1 MTQERVT
8 IDRFIPV
15 STDPAKIRFFGTL
28 MPALLL
34 LKASPFRFVA
44 YQVAALAMI
53 FGFFAIEGEAGV
65 FFKEAV
71 HRT

>member
-1 MTQERVT
+1 MGTVTQGRVT

-34 LKASPFRFVA
+34 RQLF
-44 YQVAALAMI
+44 
-53 FGFFAIEGEAGV
+53 
-65 FFKEAV
+65 
-71 HRT
+71 